1 MDTVALGEL
10 FALLAW
16 PHHTGT
22 ECVELDSIIC
32 LQGAPLEDE
41 SFEFAV
47 CSWGF
52 FGSPSW
58 CKGQQHRR
66 FEDNANIKY
75 RTVIKHHGP

>member
-47 CSWGF
+47 CS
-52 FGSPSW
+52 
-58 CKGQQHRR
+58 
-66 FEDNANIKY
+66 
-75 RTVIKHHGP
+75 